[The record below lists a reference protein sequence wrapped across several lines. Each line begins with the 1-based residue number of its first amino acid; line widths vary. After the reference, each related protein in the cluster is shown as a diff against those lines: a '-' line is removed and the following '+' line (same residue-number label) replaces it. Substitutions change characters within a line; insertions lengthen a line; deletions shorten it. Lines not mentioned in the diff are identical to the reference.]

1 MLMVP
6 FSASL
11 SRNDPVFG
19 ICSTV
24 SMFQDADE
32 YLCVIDEHSI
42 AKRSRNNEDNVEEMR
57 TERRAL
63 YLDKTRGEWQ
73 SLEIKIGRQPR
84 LLAIVQM
91 HVVLGT
97 S

>member
-11 SRNDPVFG
+11 RRNDPVFG

-24 SMFQDADE
+24 SIFQDADE
-32 YLCVIDEHSI
+32 YLCVIDEYLI
-42 AKRSRNNEDNVEEMR
+42 AKRSRNDEDNAEEMQ

-63 YLDKTRGEWQ
+63 YLD
-73 SLEIKIGRQPR
+73 
-84 LLAIVQM
+84 
-91 HVVLGT
+91 
-97 S
+97 